1 MEDQELIQLALDAGF
16 THAAVMDAAKIQPL
30 PEVRDMCAVNTC
42 HRYDA
47 CWSCPPACGTLEQC
61 KEKLSRYRTALVV
74 QVMGELEDSFD
85 VEGLQELEQ
94 RQKAAFSKLLPL
106 LREKMGDLLP
116 LGTGC
121 CTVCKECTYPDAPCR
136 FPEKAV
142 SSMEAYGLLVNQV
155 CTDSGL
161 RYNYGPN
168 TMAYTSCFLFGVR

>member
-42 HRYDA
+42 HRYGA
-47 CWSCPPACGTLEQC
+47 CWSCPPACGTLEEC
-61 KEKLSRYRTALVV
+61 KERLSQYRSGLVV
-74 QVMGELEDSFD
+74 QVVGELEDSFD
-85 VEGLQELEQ
+85 VEGLQELEK
-94 RQKAAFSKLLPL
+94 RQKEAFSKLLPQ
-106 LREKMGDLLP
+106 LREKMDHLLP
-116 LGTGC
+116 LGTGS
-121 CTVCKECTYPDAPCR
+121 CTICKECTYPDAPCR

-168 TMAYTSCFLFGVR
+168 TMAYTGCFLFGKR